1 MNFVLSSDKTNTLDK
16 FNRGETTNLTL
27 LKTLLV
33 ISKKVATAKL
43 LGSDRFLLYQH
54 KQVWQLQEPFCSNY

>member
-1 MNFVLSSDKTNTLDK
+1 MNFALSSDKTNTSDK
-16 FNRGETTNLTL
+16 FNRGETANLTL

-43 LGSDRFLLYQH
+43 LGSDRFLLH
-54 KQVWQLQEPFCSNY
+54 